1 MWQIEVS
8 PWNFSWRNKSFFF
21 RVIFF
26 VRPSDFRCWSQVCRC
41 RLENE
46 TVFFLNGGEIG
57 SEGTKHLW
65 GEGKNPNFVVFLF
78 FLLLLQEIV
87 FQNVT
92 GFIMSLS
99 FLLCWL
105 EMMLPFFLLCW
116 RFIRTITQRIKIF
129 FRSESL
135 VQLAW
140 RLILYPSLGHRMHSS
155 WFCCFSVQ
163 HKRPYWGQT
172 RVSNRLWI
180 MNTESIDSRNGK
192 DFEVLEPSLRKYI
205 DPLLK
210 CK

>member
-8 PWNFSWRNKSFFF
+8 PWNFSWRNKSFFSGH
-21 RVIFF
+21 FF
-26 VRPSDFRCWSQVCRC
+26 FRPSDFRCWSQVCRC

-46 TVFFLNGGEIG
+46 TDFFLQRGGDREWRNQTLMG
-57 SEGTKHLW
+57 WRKESKLCCFFG
-65 GEGKNPNFVVFLF
+65 FL
-78 FLLLLQEIV
+78 LLLLQEIA

-92 GFIMSLS
+92 GFNVSI

-116 RFIRTITQRIKIF
+116 RFIRTITQRIKRF

-180 MNTESIDSRNGK
+180 MNTEPIDSRNGK
-192 DFEVLEPSLRKYI
+192 DFEVLEPSLSKYI